1 MQDIEENIE
10 KKEYDSWSELM
21 SDYQKDFTPEGQW
34 MFRGQANADWPLKSK
49 LEREL
54 EKYQLPMTE
63 AEKYEF
69 QILREFSRKIGSYRS
84 DFVPKDSVECI
95 SFIQHF
101 GGPTRLL
108 DWTYSFY
115 VAAFFA
121 FAEAGPDSNVAIW
134 CFRSASW
141 DEAKAKDRFF
151 GKKTLHAFKND
162 PTFKATSTHEQVFG
176 FPRIISTGEIEK
188 QKPVSKP
195 CVFMLSSRFLNNRI
209 IKQQGVFLAQTDL
222 TKSFNDNLQTML
234 QDEHFKGAMRKL
246 TIQCNKK
253 LLKDVLYDL
262 RRMTLTYENLFDDI
276 NYFCKSLAMGIV
288 NLYGYL
294 TDTSGIKLIDKKKI

>member
-1 MQDIEENIE
+1 
-10 KKEYDSWSELM
+10 
-21 SDYQKDFTPEGQW
+21 

-54 EKYQLPMTE
+54 ERYQLPMTE
-63 AEKYEF
+63 TGQYEF
-69 QILREFSRKIGSYRS
+69 QILRQFSRKIRSYRS
-84 DFVPKDSVECI
+84 DFIPKDSVECT
-95 SFIQHF
+95 SFIQHY

-121 FAEAGPDSNVAIW
+121 FAEAGPDSRVAIW

-141 DEAKAKDRFF
+141 DEEKAKGRFF
-151 GKKTLHAFKND
+151 GKKTLQAFKND
-162 PTFKATSTHEQVFG
+162 PTFKASSTQEQVFG

-188 QKPVSKP
+188 QKLISKP
-195 CVFMLSSRFLNNRI
+195 CVFMLNSRFLNSRI

-222 TKSFNDNLQTML
+222 TKSFHDNLQTML
-234 QDEHFKGAMRKL
+234 DDKHFKGSMRKL

-253 LLKDVLYDL
+253 LLKEVLHDL

-276 NYFCKSLAMGIV
+276 NYFCKSLAQGIV
-288 NLYGYL
+288 NLYDYL
-294 TDTSGIKLIDKKKI
+294 TDASGVKLIDKKRS